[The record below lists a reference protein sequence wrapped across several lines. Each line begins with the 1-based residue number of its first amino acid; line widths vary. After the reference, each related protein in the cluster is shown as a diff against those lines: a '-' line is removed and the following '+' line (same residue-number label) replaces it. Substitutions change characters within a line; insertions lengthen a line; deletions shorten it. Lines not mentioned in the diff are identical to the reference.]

1 MSVPPSSF
9 FADLIR
15 LVSTADLAEVLG
27 FSGPN
32 DAFRIFC
39 ADKGIRPIRKG
50 WYDPHHVRA
59 RLNAVQGLAALPQ
72 SSEPALSLVE
82 QRRARRG
89 AA

>member
-1 MSVPPSSF
+1 MALPAPSIAGMIGLVP
-9 FADLIR
+9 A
-15 LVSTADLAEVLG
+15 ADLAGLLG

-32 DAFRIFC
+32 DAFRSFC
-39 ADKGIRPIRKG
+39 AEKGIRPIRKG

-59 RLNAVQGLAALPQ
+59 RLNAVQGLAAMTQ
-72 SSEPALSLVE
+72 AHEPVLSLVE